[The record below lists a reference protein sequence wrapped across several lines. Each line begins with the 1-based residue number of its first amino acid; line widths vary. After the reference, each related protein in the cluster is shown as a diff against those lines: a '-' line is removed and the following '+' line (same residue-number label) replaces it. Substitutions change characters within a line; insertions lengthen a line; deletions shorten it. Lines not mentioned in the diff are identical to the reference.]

1 MTDQPK
7 NMTILTGTIHK
18 EPVFVPRPADGAL
31 IGVLEVA
38 VEVPIEQVLSVQIV
52 GPTEEIVDDL
62 AGSEGLPVWVLA
74 QLMAVGAG
82 GTLIVA
88 QQVLVRPEVATD
100 A

>member
-31 IGVLEVA
+31 VGVLEVA
-38 VEVPIEQVLSVQIV
+38 VEVPIEQVLSVQVV
-52 GPTEEIVDDL
+52 GPSEEIVGDL
-62 AGSEGLPVWVLA
+62 TGSEGLPVWVLA